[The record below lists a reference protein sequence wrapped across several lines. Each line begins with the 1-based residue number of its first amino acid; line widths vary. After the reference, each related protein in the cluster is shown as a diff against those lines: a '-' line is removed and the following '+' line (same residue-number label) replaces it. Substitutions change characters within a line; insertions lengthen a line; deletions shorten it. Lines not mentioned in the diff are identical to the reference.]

1 MCGLYHSAAACY
13 DASPVPMPMD
23 LRVEP
28 RHCMFHT
35 EVVYAVLR
43 GGRVSAWGCARASH
57 THLMFNVRHLKPRR
71 QPAPIPPPPA
81 QRVYLH
87 RHRLP
92 SPSTPLTGPSPPPMP
107 ITLVTVPASAPAAW
121 VARHP

>member
-43 GGRVSAWGCARASH
+43 GGRVSAWGCARFSNTLTLLLRGAGGVNPFHGVVKLPICVSSQP
-57 THLMFNVRHLKPRR
+57 TNVCSGRTKLLRESR
-71 QPAPIPPPPA
+71 SRGI
-81 QRVYLH
+81 V
-87 RHRLP
+87 
-92 SPSTPLTGPSPPPMP
+92 
-107 ITLVTVPASAPAAW
+107 IT
-121 VARHP
+121 VAEKS